1 MPKSELDAIDCHIIA
16 ELQSDARLSNVELA
30 DTVGLSPSPC
40 LRRVKRLEQE
50 GYIQGYRAALQRDR
64 VGLGFSVFVG
74 VKLNGHANE
83 GALAFEQAV
92 VAMPEVVA
100 CHLVS
105 GEANYFLEVVVPDLA
120 GYQRFLVGK
129 LLNLPIV
136 REVRSNIAIQTLK
149 AGALLP
155 LEHLNAAM
163 RATSRATE

>member
-30 DTVGLSPSPC
+30 DKVGLSPSPC

-83 GALAFEQAV
+83 GALAFEQTV
-92 VAMPEVVA
+92 VTMPEVVA

-105 GEANYFLEVVVPDLA
+105 GEADYFLEVVVPDLA

-129 LLNLPIV
+129 LLNLQIV

-149 AGALLP
+149 AGAPLP
-155 LEHLNAAM
+155 LEHLDAAI
-163 RATSRATE
+163 RAAQ